1 MMLSSLVRSLFM
13 LIGLCYSLNALAQ
26 STIAMHL
33 LNISSDEK
41 LLQLQQDLPRFR
53 NAGVNTLFIE
63 IDFHYAFKS
72 HPELRQ
78 GAELIS
84 FEVAQAFS
92 AKAKALGINIIPQ
105 FQCIGHQS
113 WAGNTWA
120 LLTTYPELD
129 LTPGAFPGN
138 ENIYCREW
146 DITNPRV
153 NEIVFPM
160 IEEILDAFNAKGL
173 HMGMDEIFLI
183 GSKESPATFGKDP
196 GQLFA
201 QTINQFHD
209 HFTKKKGVTL
219 YMWGDRLIDGSVYNY
234 GEWESS
240 FNGTHTAIDLI
251 PRDIVICDWHYEP
264 LPSYPSVKMFVD
276 KGFSVLPCS
285 YVKPASAKALIK
297 ASFALEAPK
306 MLGHCFTNWSSVPYD
321 SLLVYPA
328 FVEGMKVIREG
339 LFWDVQFTEGYPKAD
354 GRIPLGLSCV
364 KQGAEIRYQLGDQ
377 NTWTTYKDSIFLNTS
392 AQIIAQ
398 VYAQQKPIGEPVAK
412 SYTLHKAIGKS
423 VQVSTAYSEKY
434 KPLMGAQ
441 ELVNATAATESFAD
455 GHWMGFDGV
464 EATLMLDL
472 GNIEKTQSIQAN
484 FFNQPASWILAPESV
499 LVEYST
505 DGKTYLPLKYKWN
518 KSEALIVPIEVQ
530 TKGISMRYVRFTIK
544 AATLPSGHAG
554 AGQKAWYFIDEL
566 SVQ

>member
-1 MMLSSLVRSLFM
+1 MMSSSLFRFLLLFFTLSSSLHV
-13 LIGLCYSLNALAQ
+13 LAQ
-26 STIAMHL
+26 STVAMHL

-84 FEVAQAFS
+84 YEVAQGFAS
-92 AKAKALGINIIPQ
+92 KAQALGIDIIPQ

-160 IEEILDAFNAKGL
+160 IEEILTAFNAKGL

-219 YMWGDRLIDGSVYNY
+219 YMWGDRLIDGKVFNY

-240 FNGTHTAIDLI
+240 LNGTHTAIDLI
-251 PRDIVICDWHYEP
+251 PKDIVICDWHYEP
-264 LPSYPSVKMFVD
+264 LPSYPSVKMFID
-276 KGFSVLPCS
+276 KGFNVLPCS

-297 ASFALEAPK
+297 ASFALESSK

-328 FVEGMKVIREG
+328 FVEGMKVIQQG
-339 LFWDVQFTEGYPKAD
+339 LYWEVHFTEGFPKSD
-354 GRIPLGLSCV
+354 GSIPVALTCT
-364 KQGAEIRYQLGDQ
+364 KAGAEIRYQLGAQ
-377 NTWTTYKDSIFLNTS
+377 GTWMRYSDSLKLSTS
-392 AQIIAQ
+392 ASLNAQ
-398 VYAQQKPIGEPVAK
+398 AYFQDKPIGEVVAK
-412 SYTLHKAIGKS
+412 SYALHKAIGKS
-423 VQVSTAYSEKY
+423 VQVSRAYSEKY
-434 KPLMGAQ
+434 KPLMGTQ

-464 EATLMLDL
+464 DATLILDL
-472 GNIEKTQSIQAN
+472 GNLEKTQSVQAN
-484 FFNQPASWILAPESV
+484 FFNQPASWIVAPETV
-499 LVEYST
+499 LIEYSS
-505 DGKTYLPLKYKWN
+505 DGKTYLPLKYKWS
-518 KSEALIVPIEVQ
+518 KSEALIVPITVQ
-530 TKGISMRYVRFTIK
+530 TKGLSMRYVRFTIK

-554 AGQKAWYFIDEL
+554 AGQKAWYFIDEI